1 MTSLVMSEN
10 GRILIPAALREEL
23 GFKPNGKVFAEVK
36 DGTLV
41 LTPASQRN
49 QKLRA
54 YFDRHLNL
62 RETEGTVDQFI
73 ADRREQAKR
82 EDTE

>member
-1 MTSLVMSEN
+1 MTPLTMSEN
-10 GRILIPAALREEL
+10 GRIL
-23 GFKPNGKVFAEVK
+23 
-36 DGTLV
+36 
-41 LTPASQRN
+41 TPASHRN
-49 QKLRA
+49 QRLRA

-82 EDTE
+82 EDTN

>member
-1 MTSLVMSEN
+1 MSPLTMSEN
-10 GRILIPAALREEL
+10 GRILIPAALCE
-23 GFKPNGKVFAEVK
+23 
-36 DGTLV
+36 DGPLV
-41 LTPASQRN
+41 LTPAPQRN

-73 ADRREQAKR
+73 AERREQAKR
-82 EDTE
+82 EDTERPTLHCW